1 MERLCKLGLPMTI
14 HTEES
19 IHEEMDPTESLA
31 SVVSAIWSSETEYSL
46 NQYFVLKK
54 EEYVQCH
61 IQLMVTLLWYL
72 QCG

>member
-1 MERLCKLGLPMTI
+1 MTV

-31 SVVSAIWSSETEYSL
+31 SVVSAIWSSETEHSL

-54 EEYVQCH
+54 EGYVQCH